1 MNCEAEASH
10 SWGFT
15 TSHSAFPECRIN
27 STHCYFTVWLCFGG
41 PFLFFFG
48 FFFRENHRS
57 KCSAASKLFCRY
69 CLSTQHVHLGPP
81 GCWRISAQCQTHWIG
96 KAPALF
102 LLSWPLHLHPSH
114 TAHHPGPCC
123 PQLPQPHP
131 FGCSA
136 PAPRCSTELEASSPC
151 QPLCVV

>member
-1 MNCEAEASH
+1 MKQKHHIPGASPPATQRSQNAELIQH
-10 SWGFT
+10 IVILQFGF
-15 TSHSAFPECRIN
+15 
-27 STHCYFTVWLCFGG
+27 VLGG
-41 PFLFFFG
+41 LFFSFLV
-48 FFFRENHRS
+48 FFFSENHRS

-69 CLSTQHVHLGPP
+69 CLSTQHVHLGPSA
-81 GCWRISAQCQTHWIG
+81 CWRISAQCQTHWIG
-96 KAPALF
+96 KAPPLF